1 MAKFQTLSKNRDSAP
16 APLPLREQAT
26 APAPLET
33 DAPAAKSEPP
43 DAPAVRAGVM
53 LRQVREAAGIDAD
66 LLANALKVPLYRIEA
81 LEAGRLELLPDITFA
96 RGLAASICRHLG
108 GDAAAVLACM
118 PTSRHGLYSPASN
131 AGYAPFHRASDWPAS
146 LLSHLFSRPV
156 LIILALLA
164 LGAAALSLLP
174 TLPIRLNA
182 PAETT
187 QDGAREDGAHAPA
200 SGMVV
205 EAVSEHSDSPLAV
218 QPPLQL
224 ESPASLIEIGRASC
238 RERV

>member
-1 MAKFQTLSKNRDSAP
+1 MSELARQGRDSAP

-131 AGYAPFHRASDWPAS
+131 AGYAPFHRASDRPAS

-187 QDGAREDGAHAPA
+187 QDGTQDRKAH
-200 SGMVV
+200 V
-205 EAVSEHSDSPLAV
+205 
-218 QPPLQL
+218 
-224 ESPASLIEIGRASC
+224 
-238 RERV
+238 